1 MGGEQDKEDWI
12 TKVVRVLDMALILPG
27 APGRED
33 LIAGIMSTLSEYTL
47 SLPSNKNHGQG
58 QNELKSCTTKRRKL
72 NSDVKPVRPSDQIIP
87 PTFPIAPICAP
98 HLTHPIPRVSDLP
111 LHEFQAHLS
120 SSSTAT
126 ACDTP
131 APLII
136 AGALEDWP
144 AISDSTRRWDNPQYL
159 MAQTIGGRRLV
170 PIEIGRSYTDEGW
183 GQQIVTFG
191 HFMREYLLP
200 PSTSSPSCS
209 ESSNNHETVA
219 LNGAETERPVD
230 TVTNEHYDSAKI
242 AYLAQHDLLT
252 QLPSLRAD
260 ILIPD
265 YCFSSPPPPIPT
277 HAPLPSAEELD
288 TPLQNAWLG
297 PPGTVSPLH
306 TDPYHNILCQVVGY

>member
-1 MGGEQDKEDWI
+1 
-12 TKVVRVLDMALILPG
+12 
-27 APGRED
+27 
-33 LIAGIMSTLSEYTL
+33 
-47 SLPSNKNHGQG
+47 
-58 QNELKSCTTKRRKL
+58 
-72 NSDVKPVRPSDQIIP
+72 
-87 PTFPIAPICAP
+87 
-98 HLTHPIPRVSDLP
+98 
-111 LHEFQAHLS
+111 
-120 SSSTAT
+120 
-126 ACDTP
+126 
-131 APLII
+131 
-136 AGALEDWP
+136 
-144 AISDSTRRWDNPQYL
+144 

-306 TDPYHNILCQVVGY
+306 TDPYHNILCQVVGYKYVRLYPPSATARLHPRGVREEGDGVDMSNTSSVDLDEALEVLAQQKEEGHSDARKRFDERFPGFAGAEFVEAVLGPGECLYIPVGWWHYVRSLSTSFSVSFWFD